1 MTGGMVLGRNVGAA
15 TASPNRVQSPHTER
29 IVDSIATLFNR
40 GTSAPHNSQIT
51 NPARKD

>member
-1 MTGGMVLGRNVGAA
+1 MDPGRKVGAA
-15 TASPNRVQSPHTER
+15 TASPNREQSSHTER
-29 IVDSIATLFNR
+29 IVASMATLFNR